1 MAIFP
6 GSAIPAGGEYTIDQS
21 LRFEDGSTAYLS
33 RTPASAGNRRTWTW
47 SAWVKMG
54 QSDIPALF
62 GAFQSGGG
70 PNTSIYTSGDQFK
83 VRSYDGSTLMEIYT
97 EAVLRDYS
105 AWYHLMV
112 SMDTTQASTNDRVK
126 MYINGEE
133 QVVTRYISPSQN
145 YETYI
150 NSTNQH
156 DIGRYAGYASY
167 LFHGYQSE
175 VHFIDGQALTPD
187 YFGEVDATYGH
198 WKPIRY
204 TGTYGT
210 NGFYLPFSGTF
221 YNDASGNG
229 NNWTAN
235 NLATT
240 DVVLDSPTNNFCTW
254 NPLAVGAGG
263 QTYSEGNL
271 KLTTAATAAWHGGV
285 SNIGMTSGKWYA
297 EFIYTASVVNPT
309 IGVPMTQTPRHPGT
323 SAYGGAE
330 SDTGIGFAEDG
341 TIYTQGSATNKTN
354 SGFAVG
360 DVIGIALDV
369 DNRTVDIYKNN
380 VDIGG
385 ATSINVGTYYFGAG
399 EYNATSFIANFGQD
413 SSFAGNKTAQNN
425 TDANGYG
432 DFYYP
437 VPSGFLSLCSA
448 NLSEP
453 AVVPAEHFNTVLY
466 AGNSS
471 TQSITGAGFQPD
483 LTWLKSRSFGY
494 NHYLY
499 DSIRGA
505 TKALQSNSTNAE
517 ETRSGLTSFTA
528 DGFNLGSA
536 LGDNDGSYTYVSWN
550 WKANNTSGSSN
561 TDGSI
566 TSTVAANVDAGFSI
580 VAWTGT
586 GSAGTIGHGLSQA
599 PEMVIQKGRSYAD
612 QWHVLHASTAVT
624 SGAFL
629 RLSATEPVATN
640 TNIWSSTLPTS
651 SVFSVGADGGVN
663 PSGGS
668 TIAYCFHSVDGYS
681 KFGSYTGNGSTDGP
695 FVYTG
700 FRPAFVIWK
709 NASASTDWHL
719 RDTKMSP
726 YNVSDEGLF
735 PNGSY
740 AESTDSS
747 YAVDILSNGFKPRNG
762 TYAWNNASGATYI
775 YMAFAEFPTKF
786 ANAR

>member
-580 VAWTGT
+580 VSYTGT
-586 GSAGTIGHGLSQA
+586 GSNATVGHGLSSA
-599 PEMVIQKGRSYAD
+599 PEIYIIKNRS
-612 QWHVLHASTAVT
+612 
-624 SGAFL
+624 
-629 RLSATEPVATN
+629 SATNWLAGTTLVDGTSDYLWLNGTDAKYD
-640 TNIWSSTLPTS
+640 WVVSSPTS
-651 SVFSVGADGGVN
+651 TVLNIDGGVSVGS
-663 PSGGS
+663 SGS
-668 TIAYCFHSVDGYS
+668 NYIAYCFHSVDGFS

-700 FRPAFVIWK
+700 FRPAFVMIRR
-709 NASASTDWHL
+709 TDTTQDWFIVDSV
-719 RDTKMSP
+719 RNTF
-726 YNVSDEGLF
+726 NVSDLLLR
-735 PNGSY
+735 PNTTT
-740 AESTDSS
+740 AEQTFTTLDL
-747 YAVDILSNGFKPRNG
+747 LSNGFKIRNTDG
-762 TYAWNNASGATYI
+762 SFNVNSGTYI
-775 YMAFAEFPTKF
+775 YMAFAECPTKF
-786 ANAR
+786 SNGR

>member
-580 VAWTGT
+580 VSYTGT
-586 GSAGTIGHGLSQA
+586 GSNATVGHGLSSA
-599 PEMVIQKGRSYAD
+599 PEIYIIKNRS
-612 QWHVLHASTAVT
+612 
-624 SGAFL
+624 
-629 RLSATEPVATN
+629 SATNWLAGTTLVDGTSDYLWLNGTDAKYD
-640 TNIWSSTLPTS
+640 WVVSSPTS
-651 SVFSVGADGGVN
+651 TVLNIDGGVSVGS
-663 PSGGS
+663 SGS
-668 TIAYCFHSVDGYS
+668 NYIAYCFHSVDGYS

-700 FRPAFVIWK
+700 FRPAFVMIRR
-709 NASASTDWHL
+709 TDTTQDWFIVDSV
-719 RDTKMSP
+719 RNTF
-726 YNVSDEGLF
+726 NVSDLLLR
-735 PNGSY
+735 PNTTT
-740 AESTDSS
+740 AEQTFTTLDL
-747 YAVDILSNGFKPRNG
+747 LSNGFKIRNTDG
-762 TYAWNNASGATYI
+762 SFNVNSGTYI
-775 YMAFAEFPTKF
+775 YMAFAECPTKF
-786 ANAR
+786 SNGR